1 MSGFHVAVVP
11 VGKVD
16 TEELEAAMARAAKA
30 LRQPL
35 ELRDGLGVPRGIED
49 TERGQFR
56 AAALMSRLAI
66 EVAKLSPGKLVG
78 GEDPEAKTPLRPDA
92 FIFFTDVDLFTA
104 NSDGVF
110 AALISSKKVA
120 VVSVRR
126 LREAYYRRK
135 ADPVRQRARGVK
147 ELARMA
153 ARLQGAAECK
163 NAECVLAASK
173 SIPDLD
179 AKAEMFCRNC
189 SQLLFEGTIQV

>member
-1 MSGFHVAVVP
+1 
-11 VGKVD
+11 
-16 TEELEAAMARAAKA
+16 MARAAKA

-110 AALISSKKVA
+110 AALLTAKGLGI
-120 VVSVRR
+120 VSMRR
-126 LREAYYRRK
+126 LREAFYRRP
-135 ADPVRQRARGVK
+135 ADHAKLRSRLTK
-147 ELARMA
+147 EIIRIA
-153 ARLQGAAECK
+153 ARLSGMAQCSTPA
-163 NAECVLAASK
+163 CVLSASAMLA
-173 SIPDLD
+173 DLD
-179 AKAEMFCRNC
+179 AKEEKLCRDC
-189 SQLLFEGTIQV
+189 SQTMFQGTVKI

>member
-35 ELRDGLGVPRGIED
+35 ELRDSLGVPRGIED

-78 GEDPEAKTPLRPDA
+78 GEDPEAKPPLRPDA
-92 FIFFTDVDLFTA
+92 CMFFTDVDLFTA

-135 ADPVRQRARGVK
+135 ADPVRQRARVVK

-153 ARLQGAAECK
+153 ARLRGAAECK